1 MAYDEKTAARVR
13 RLLADRA
20 VVEQPMMGGLIFMLN
35 GSMCV
40 GVSDRG
46 LLVRVGADNHA
57 AAVAEPHVRPM
68 EFKGGRQPRGF
79 VRVGPQGFATEAAL
93 KKWVARAV
101 AFVATLPAK
110 KTKSAKKTKA
120 VAKTTK
126 TAKAGKRKAK

>member
-20 VVEQPMMGGLIFMLN
+20 VVEQPMMGGLIFMLD

-46 LLVRVGADNHA
+46 LLVRVGPDAHA
-57 AAVAEPHVRPM
+57 AAIAELHVRPM

-79 VRVGPQGFATEAAL
+79 VRVDPKGFATEAAL
-93 KKWVARAV
+93 KNWVARAV
-101 AFVATLPAK
+101 AFVGTLPAK
-110 KTKSAKKTKA
+110 KNKTAKKAKA
-120 VAKTTK
+120 VTK
-126 TAKAGKRKAK
+126 TAKAGAGRKGKTA